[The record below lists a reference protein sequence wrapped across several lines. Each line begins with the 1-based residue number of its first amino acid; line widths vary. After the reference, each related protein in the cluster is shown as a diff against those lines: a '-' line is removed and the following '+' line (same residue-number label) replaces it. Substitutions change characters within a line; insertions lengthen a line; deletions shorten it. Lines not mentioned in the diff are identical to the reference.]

1 MDGRNFVVVPGNFQ
15 KVVYTS
21 GALNNWITS
30 LVKVQEVFIQLSVKT
45 KQRQTTTFRSL
56 WKESFIFDMAV
67 YHYESTH
74 KIWCNIYLQ
83 IKFNVHSYGVIF
95 FTSTKLVSWM
105 VSPSCN
111 YIKKIPPCLDVI
123 ISQKI
128 EISFLED
135 VMIFSPDVAYNTKFT
150 SISCIIVFR
159 ISQHGQWDHEF
170 THWNHQND
178 SRLKS
183 VLQIIG
189 HYSVLCDS

>member
-1 MDGRNFVVVPGNFQ
+1 MNGRNFVVVPGNFQ
-15 KVVYTS
+15 KAVCTS

-45 KQRQTTTFRSL
+45 KQKKTTTFRSL
-56 WKESFIFDMAV
+56 WKESFIFDMAF
-67 YHYESTH
+67 YPYESTH

-105 VSPSCN
+105 VSPSGN

-128 EISFLED
+128 VISFLKD

-150 SISCIIVFR
+150 SIIRLTVFR
-159 ISQHGQWDHEF
+159 FSQHAQWHHDL
-170 THWNHQND
+170 TH
-178 SRLKS
+178 
-183 VLQIIG
+183 
-189 HYSVLCDS
+189 